1 MVWVKFPFR
10 NNMEKT
16 TSSLAYYLQLACS
29 GTNGDVDLILKDL
42 NSEMSFKDLRGLGP
56 GKKGLFDG
64 VS

>member
-1 MVWVKFPFR
+1 
-10 NNMEKT
+10 MEKT